1 MELDGSGEQTRF
13 KMQHARVDANRPFS
27 VGAGSAFEFKGKVKR
42 WKRRTV
48 GRGGSNKR
56 RREAVFIERYG

>member
-48 GRGGSNKR
+48 GRGG
-56 RREAVFIERYG
+56 AVTRDVERLFS